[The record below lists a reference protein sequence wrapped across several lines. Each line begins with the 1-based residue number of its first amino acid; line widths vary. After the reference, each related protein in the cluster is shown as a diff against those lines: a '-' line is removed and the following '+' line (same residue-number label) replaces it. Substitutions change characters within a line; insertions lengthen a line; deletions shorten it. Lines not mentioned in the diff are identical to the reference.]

1 MKKLKLN
8 CPLHHKAYSHDTVQ
22 VEVEKVITLYGS
34 RFQQMRD
41 HPLEDCPEIAQHND
55 LMYMA
60 DGVAHCLLFVD
71 SKTGDGLL
79 VEAEGY
85 DYARNSHFVPN
96 AKAILEN
103 NEITN
108 EERQLHRSI
117 MAMADRAAEL
127 AHKGEEDFQLSDLLM
142 HTETDVNALLL
153 TAVAVVLRERQDIER
168 ANFSVLNI
176 PCQPDL
182 RVKAKST
189 REMKFFSPLHIVHE
203 PDAAAYSWDEPISEM
218 DYEELNDAEMLAC
231 KDEIN
236 RFIEEFAE
244 PEEENRGLMVYFNG
258 TASIDE
264 KVVSAFPMVEEK
276 DGVLMGVLCCR
287 IAADLTEEELEEF
300 CSWWEGQAADGVGE
314 SLEQRV
320 IETAEF
326 GGILVHFWDDSDDWR
341 IQTEMQESSPDTGFE
356 EEEVLE
362 MNDMSMGGMV

>member
-1 MKKLKLN
+1 
-8 CPLHHKAYSHDTVQ
+8 VQ

-41 HPLEDCPEIAQHND
+41 HPLEDCPEIAQHKD

-60 DGVAHCLLFVD
+60 EGVAHCLLFVD

-108 EERQLHRSI
+108 EERQLHRTI

-127 AHKGEEDFQLSDLLM
+127 AHKGEEDFQLSNLLM

-153 TAVAVVLRERQDIER
+153 TAVTAVLRQREDIEM
-168 ANFSVLNI
+168 ADLSVLNV

-189 REMKFFSPLHIVHE
+189 REMKLFSPLHIVHE
-203 PDAAAYSWDEPISEM
+203 PDAAAYSWDDPISEM
-218 DYEELNDAEMLAC
+218 DYEELNAAEMLAC
-231 KDEIN
+231 KDEIK
-236 RFIEEFAE
+236 R
-244 PEEENRGLMVYFNG
+244 R
-258 TASIDE
+258 TAAGDCC
-264 KVVSAFPMVEEK
+264 
-276 DGVLMGVLCCR
+276 LCTSCKR
-287 IAADLTEEELEEF
+287 QPVF
-300 CSWWEGQAADGVGE
+300 
-314 SLEQRV
+314 
-320 IETAEF
+320 
-326 GGILVHFWDDSDDWR
+326 
-341 IQTEMQESSPDTGFE
+341 
-356 EEEVLE
+356 
-362 MNDMSMGGMV
+362 